1 MIQIRSIDAPFDAP
15 GVAASALTAIARAE
29 AMGLLPD
36 DESIDRLDAS
46 AMRRV
51 GRHIAASGI
60 GQAIVIELEG
70 ERARRAAG
78 LERILRNLTAAL
90 EESPLPEREW
100 PKLRAILGLPLLA
113 SLVGVAEPSVR
124 RYLAGDRATPDDV
137 AARLHFLAL
146 VVGDLAGTYSE
157 IGIRRWFERK
167 RTQLGDRTP
176 REILKRGFRPEDGAP
191 LAVARLARSLGG
203 AGAT

>member
-1 MIQIRSIDAPFDAP
+1 MIQIRSIDAPFDRP
-15 GVAASALTAIARAE
+15 GVAASALAAIARAE
-29 AMGLLPD
+29 AMGLLPE
-36 DESIDRLDAS
+36 DERIERLDER

-60 GQAIVIELEG
+60 GKAIVVELEG
-70 ERARRAAG
+70 ARARRAAE
-78 LERILRNLTAAL
+78 LERILRHLAAAL
-90 EESPLPEREW
+90 EESPLPAREW
-100 PKLRAILGLPLLA
+100 PKLKAILGLPLLA

-124 RYLAGDRATPDDV
+124 RYLAGERETPDAV

-146 VVGDLAGTYSE
+146 VVGDLAGTYNE

-167 RTQLGDRTP
+167 RSQLGGRSP
-176 REILKRGFRPEDGAP
+176 REVLKRGFRPEDEAP
-191 LAVARLARSLGG
+191 LAVARLARSLTG

>member
-1 MIQIRSIDAPFDAP
+1 MIQIRSIDAPFDRP
-15 GVAASALTAIARAE
+15 GVAASALAAIARAE
-29 AMGLLPD
+29 AMGLLPE
-36 DESIDRLDAS
+36 DERIERLDER

-60 GQAIVIELEG
+60 GKAIVVELEG
-70 ERARRAAG
+70 ARARRAAE
-78 LERILRNLTAAL
+78 LERILRHLAAAL
-90 EESPLPEREW
+90 EESPLPAREW
-100 PKLRAILGLPLLA
+100 PKLKAILGLPLLA

-124 RYLAGDRATPDDV
+124 RYLAGERETPDAV

-146 VVGDLAGTYSE
+146 VVGDLAGTYNE

-167 RTQLGDRTP
+167 RSQLGGRSP
-176 REILKRGFRPEDGAP
+176 REVLKRGFRPEDETP
-191 LAVARLARSLGG
+191 LAVARLARSLTG